1 MVAQHSIIDHKPEV
15 CIPNHRLEQ
24 TDETNAIFL
33 FYGYG
38 NPRKNP
44 SCFIFTETE
53 DRSISTKIAEEEE
66 VFKEDLKKHI

>member
-38 NPRKNP
+38 NPRKNR

-66 VFKEDLKKHI
+66 VKEDF